1 MKTCTGE
8 AKITFTYRLRRT
20 VKVRLVSFPFYG
32 QPFFGTLRKRLKN
45 CKSTAKRRLKN
56 GQRTA
61 IREGAKVRTSHDRAN
76 GHQQCCWRVMQSAGK
91 SYMYDLTYGTY
102 LCPSALAQGL

>member
-1 MKTCTGE
+1 MCVHACTVE

-45 CKSTAKRRLKN
+45 GKSTVKRRL
-56 GQRTA
+56 R
-61 IREGAKVRTSHDRAN
+61 IREGAKVRASHDRAN

-91 SYMYDLTYGTY
+91 SYDLTYGTY
-102 LCPSALAQGL
+102 LCPSALARGL

>member
-1 MKTCTGE
+1 MADAIRDFAEPLAAGTCTCTCTVE

-45 CKSTAKRRLKN
+45 GKSTVKRRLKKD
-56 GQRTA
+56 G
-61 IREGAKVRTSHDRAN
+61 
-76 GHQQCCWRVMQSAGK
+76 
-91 SYMYDLTYGTY
+91 
-102 LCPSALAQGL
+102 

>member
-1 MKTCTGE
+1 MTPEKKCATLYSCFWLVGRHQQGVAHLPSGVTELYTVHVGPRALIVVVSELMRFIIPHTVE

-45 CKSTAKRRLKN
+45 GKSTVKRRLKN
-56 GQRTA
+56 G
-61 IREGAKVRTSHDRAN
+61 
-76 GHQQCCWRVMQSAGK
+76 
-91 SYMYDLTYGTY
+91 
-102 LCPSALAQGL
+102 